1 VTPLNRLTRH
11 QMTMTDVFEL
21 GRMRHLD
28 LLALYWR
35 LRGNTEGSAFK
46 NVVQASPGN
55 LVRLILEEARQRA
68 ETDQAV
74 KSLRAKL
81 GGRHG

>member
-1 VTPLNRLTRH
+1 MTPLDRLSRH
-11 QMTMTDVFEL
+11 QMTVTDVFEL

-35 LRGNTEGSAFK
+35 LRGDSDGAASATIA
-46 NVVQASPGN
+46 QASPGN
-55 LVRLILEEARQRA
+55 LVRLILEEARQ
-68 ETDQAV
+68 
-74 KSLRAKL
+74 L